1 MTGERIEDELEA
13 AHKRGDVV
21 RVAQLADELGPVA
34 LIDHLAGAEEGCMPA
49 AWLVTNA
56 PDEVIVYVAK
66 LVRERDTAVEEYGEL
81 EILAD
86 GYSKRSTRLTDTLGA
101 LVDVTAKCSGCR
113 SSVGAIMLGL
123 ERSL

>member
-86 GYSKRSTRLTDTLGA
+86 RYSKLKDTIGA
-101 LVDVTAKCSGCR
+101 IVDVVNRCGGDCR
-113 SSVGAIMLGL
+113 DSVRAIMLGL